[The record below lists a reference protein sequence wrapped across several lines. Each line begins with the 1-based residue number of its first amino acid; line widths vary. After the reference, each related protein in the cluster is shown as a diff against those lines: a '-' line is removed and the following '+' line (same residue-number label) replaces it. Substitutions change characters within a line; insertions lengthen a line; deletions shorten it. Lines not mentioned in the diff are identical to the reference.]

1 MSGRGA
7 IDTVE
12 NKGATARGTA
22 ARRVLAASAGLLLA
36 TVSGA
41 GLSVQ
46 AQQASDSVI
55 SLGRAGQGTGEA
67 PAVATTSAATPAGIQ
82 AATSLVSPGEP
93 AAALEAIAIEAPP
106 FDAVD
111 PARPSPARSA
121 ALAAP
126 GPALPLPDAA
136 DSRPAEALPATPRV
150 GDGAPGLGEGTSVP
164 PVPSLAAPSVPAEAA
179 PSLVSA
185 ELAGLIGSQLPG
197 FSTRAADREALAAFY
212 TARNFQ
218 PVFTA
223 EGGLSP
229 LGQAAL
235 DTFAAAASE
244 GLEPADY
251 AMPPLP
257 VTADAAARA
266 EAELRLAATALLYAR
281 HVQSGRFDPK
291 KLSKDVDPNPTVPEP
306 ADVLARLAGA
316 PDAAAARAVLA
327 GFAPQ
332 YPQYALLKQKL
343 ATLMAREQSVS
354 HAPIPPGPS
363 LRPGESDPRV
373 PLLRARLGVGGHAA
387 GETYDAALEQ
397 AVEDFQRQA
406 GLAVDGIVGRGT
418 VAALNDLG
426 GDPVPDIIANMERW
440 RWLPHEVAPAYVI
453 VNIPEF
459 MVRIIVDGSPVH
471 ETRVVVGKPE
481 TPTPILDETMQ
492 YVVFNP
498 SWHVPPSIMRNEMLP
513 KLQADPY
520 ALQRQGIDV
529 VRNGRVIDPGMVD
542 WRRGTQGYS
551 FRQEPGERNA
561 LGRMK
566 FMFPNKHSVYL
577 HDTPSRAL
585 FARDRRAFSHGCVRV
600 HEPMDF
606 AEALFALGL
615 PKEGWT
621 QPRLSRLLGGSE
633 KSLPLKNKFPVHL
646 VYFTSFVDAEGQLV
660 AREDLY
666 GINAATKARL
676 GLDGTRQFAERGT
689 PALRR

>member
-1 MSGRGA
+1 MFGRGA
-7 IDTVE
+7 TDTVE
-12 NKGATARGTA
+12 NRSATARGTA
-22 ARRVLAASAGLLLA
+22 SRRVLAASAGLLLA
-36 TVSGA
+36 TVSSA
-41 GLSVQ
+41 GMSVQ
-46 AQQASDSVI
+46 AQQAPGSIVAVD
-55 SLGRAGQGTGEA
+55 RAGQGTGEA
-67 PAVATTSAATPAGIQ
+67 PAGAAISSENVSPAAATA
-82 AATSLVSPGEP
+82 SLVRPGEP
-93 AAALEAIAIEAPP
+93 TAPLPSIATEAPH
-106 FDAVD
+106 FDAAD

-126 GPALPLPDAA
+126 SPTEPLPEAPVDA
-136 DSRPAEALPATPRV
+136 SPAAALPAAPSV
-150 GDGAPGLGEGTSVP
+150 GNGAPSVGEGTSGGP
-164 PVPSLAAPSVPAEAA
+164 APVAPAETAESAFSRQLAALMTN
-179 PSLVSA
+179 SL
-185 ELAGLIGSQLPG
+185 PR
-197 FSTRAADREALAAFY
+197 FSTRPADREALAAFY
-212 TARNFQ
+212 TARAFQ
-218 PVFTA
+218 PAFTQ
-223 EGGLSP
+223 EGGVSP
-229 LGQAAL
+229 LGQASI

-244 GLEPADY
+244 GLDPTDY
-251 AMPPLP
+251 AQPPLP
-257 VTADAAARA
+257 ATADAGQRA
-266 EAELRLAATALLYAR
+266 EAEMRLAATALLYAR
-281 HVQSGRFDPK
+281 HAQSGRFDPK
-291 KLSKDVDPNPTVPEP
+291 KLSKDVDPNPTVPDS

-327 GFAPQ
+327 SFAPQ
-332 YPQYALLKQKL
+332 YPQYLLLKEQL
-343 ATLMAREQSVS
+343 ARLMAREQAVS

-363 LRPGESDPRV
+363 VRPGESDPRV
-373 PLLRARLGVGGHAA
+373 PLLRARLGVEPRGD
-387 GETYDAALEQ
+387 GEIYDSALVR
-397 AVEDFQRQA
+397 AVEEFQRQA
-406 GLAVDGIVGRGT
+406 GLAADGIVGRGT
-418 VAALNDLG
+418 VAALNDTG

-440 RWLPHEVAPAYVI
+440 RWVPHEVAPTYVI

-459 MVRIIVDGSPVH
+459 MVRIIVDGGTVH

-481 TPTPILDETMQ
+481 SPTPILDETMQ

-600 HEPMDF
+600 HEPMAF

-621 QPRLSRLLGGSE
+621 EQRLSRLLGGNE
-633 KSLPLKNKFPVHL
+633 RSLTLKNKFPIHL
-646 VYFTSFVDAEGQLV
+646 VYFTSFVDSAGQLV
-660 AREDLY
+660 TREDLY
-666 GINAATKARL
+666 GINAATKAQL
-676 GLDGTRQFAERGT
+676 GLDGARRFAEQGK